1 MNYLKMKRSDRKDYG
16 YLGPSLNIRLRSRVC
31 SLTESPPLIIAISSP
46 HRAGAIHPHRNMRPW
61 FNLEIT
67 ALANQPEPLRVE
79 QNHSFDCLV
88 YIILICG
95 VSRKEPRA
103 AGRASDLQHDDD
115 EENMNALIWL
125 GIGFCISQSAMFSGL
140 NLAFFS
146 IGKLRLEIES
156 KRNNKH
162 AFKIVKLREDSN
174 FLLTTILWGNVGI
187 NVLLTLLS
195 KSVMAGVAAF
205 LFSTFIITFLG
216 EIIPQAYF
224 SRHALRTASLLSPI
238 VRFYQ
243 FLFYPVAKPTALVL
257 DKWLGPE
264 SIRYFREKDLRE
276 LLKIHLDSSTTDIAE
291 MEGRG
296 ALNFLDMDDL
306 STGEEGE
313 PIYPDSIV
321 EMDFINNHPS
331 FPIIEP
337 SCEDPFLKRIHQ
349 ARKKWVILTDK
360 TGTPRLALDSDAFL
374 RSALFE
380 KASFIPQDFCHRP
393 VIILDCESPLGDAI
407 LQLKMKPES
416 QNDDVIDKDIILIW
430 GDQKRIITGSDIL
443 GRLLK
448 GTTP

>member
-1 MNYLKMKRSDRKDYG
+1 MN
-16 YLGPSLNIRLRSRVC
+16 
-31 SLTESPPLIIAISSP
+31 T
-46 HRAGAIHPHRNMRPW
+46 
-61 FNLEIT
+61 
-67 ALANQPEPLRVE
+67 
-79 QNHSFDCLV
+79 
-88 YIILICG
+88 
-95 VSRKEPRA
+95 
-103 AGRASDLQHDDD
+103 
-115 EENMNALIWL
+115 LIWL

-156 KRNNKH
+156 KNNNKH
-162 AFKIVKLREDSN
+162 ALKIAKLREDSN

-224 SRHALRTASLLSPI
+224 SRHAIRTASLLSPI

-264 SIRYFREKDLRE
+264 SIRYFRERDLRE
-276 LLKIHLDSSTTDIAE
+276 LLKIHLNSSTTDIAE

-296 ALNFLDMDDL
+296 ALNFLDIDDL

-313 PIYPDSIV
+313 PIDPDSIL
-321 EMDFINNHPS
+321 EMNFINNHPS
-331 FPIIEP
+331 FPKIEP
-337 SCEDPFLKRIHQ
+337 SCEDAFLKRIHQ
-349 ARKKWVILTDK
+349 ARKKWIILTDK
-360 TGTPRLALDSDAFL
+360 KGMPRLALDSDAFL

-380 KASFIPQDFCHRP
+380 KTSFKPRNFCHRP
-393 VIILDCESPLGDAI
+393 VIILDSGSPLGDAI
-407 LQLKMKPES
+407 LKLKMQCKG
-416 QNDDVIDKDIILIW
+416 QDDDVIDKDIILIW

-448 GTTP
+448 GTIQHNKTVLK